1 MKKFNKKQRDYLDKV
16 VKANNNRQDL
26 ADALFSVYSTVEDDV
41 MALGKVWET
50 QWSDIDRYVSDKF
63 IEVHGAG
70 YSKMN
75 QYY

>member
-16 VKANNNRQDL
+16 VHNNPTRMEL
-26 ADALFSVYSTVEDDV
+26 AQAMFDTNTVE
-41 MALGKVWET
+41 AILEELGGNWET

-63 IEVHGAG
+63 IEVHGA
-70 YSKMN
+70 KMN